1 LDTQT
6 LRVLVVD
13 DFKKFRQFVCSTL
26 GKDPRLQ
33 VVGEASDGLEAVHK
47 AQELQPDLIVLDLS
61 LPTLNGLEAAQQ
73 IRKLAPQCKILF
85 LSQEFSAELVQEAL
99 RSGAIGYVVKARAA
113 IDLLAAVQAV
123 LQGRQFI
130 SDGL

>member
-113 IDLLAAVQAV
+113 IDLLAAVQSV